1 MSINIGNAL
10 KTQRENAGLNIMQ
23 LSKQTG
29 ISRQNLSRWE
39 ANEVAPNIFF
49 CIQLAK
55 FYKITIEELIGI

>member
-1 MSINIGNAL
+1 MKIDIGKAL
-10 KTQRENAGLNIMQ
+10 KTQRENAGLNIME
-23 LSKQTG
+23 LAEKTG

-55 FYKITIEELIGI
+55 YYGITIEELIGI